1 MTEALKAP
9 PAPAPAPPP
18 PSAGLGLAA
27 VLALGTFAV
36 GTDAFVTAGFLPAVA
51 DSLHVSTSAAGQ
63 SVSLFAA
70 VYALASPLLAV
81 ATARLPRR
89 TLLTGALVLLAA
101 ANALTGLAPNY
112 PVLLAGRVLAALGAA
127 AFTPTAGATA
137 AALVRPERRGRAL
150 AVVIGGLTAATA
162 LGVPLG
168 RVAAVGLGWRAALG
182 AVAALTAL
190 CALAVRLALPALPGT
205 EPVPL
210 RTRLA
215 ALRRP
220 GVLTVLPLTVLGM
233 AACYV
238 PYSYSV
244 PVLDAVGVSGRTAVV
259 VALLLYGAG
268 AVAGNLLAGRF
279 ADRRGPVR
287 VLTAGYAAMA
297 AAFAV
302 LAGLA
307 AGHVR
312 AGVAVVG
319 VLVFLWGASSW
330 CQTPPQQLR
339 LLSAAPEQG
348 PLLVSLNSSGIYLG
362 IGAGSV
368 LGGVVLPL
376 GAAPVFVLAAV
387 LALAAGVLLRVT
399 ARGAAAGATST

>member
-1 MTEALKAP
+1 M
-9 PAPAPAPPP
+9 
-18 PSAGLGLAA
+18 
-27 VLALGTFAV
+27 
-36 GTDAFVTAGFLPAVA
+36 
-51 DSLHVSTSAAGQ
+51 
-63 SVSLFAA
+63 
-70 VYALASPLLAV
+70 
-81 ATARLPRR
+81 
-89 TLLTGALVLLAA
+89 
-101 ANALTGLAPNY
+101 
-112 PVLLAGRVLAALGAA
+112 
-127 AFTPTAGATA
+127 
-137 AALVRPERRGRAL
+137 
-150 AVVIGGLTAATA
+150 IGGLTAATA

-182 AVAALTAL
+182 AVAALTLL
-190 CALAVRLALPALPGT
+190 CAVAVRLALPALPGT

-233 AACYV
+233 TACYV

-244 PVLDAVGVSGRTAVV
+244 PVLDAVGVSGRAAVV
-259 VALLLYGAG
+259 AALLLYGAG

-297 AAFAV
+297 AAFAL

-312 AGVAVVG
+312 AGAAAVG

-348 PLLVSLNSSGIYLG
+348 PLLVSLNASGIYLG

-376 GAAPVFVLAAV
+376 GAAPVFALAAV
-387 LALAAGVLLRVT
+387 LALAAGLLLRVT
-399 ARGAAAGATST
+399 ARGRGATST